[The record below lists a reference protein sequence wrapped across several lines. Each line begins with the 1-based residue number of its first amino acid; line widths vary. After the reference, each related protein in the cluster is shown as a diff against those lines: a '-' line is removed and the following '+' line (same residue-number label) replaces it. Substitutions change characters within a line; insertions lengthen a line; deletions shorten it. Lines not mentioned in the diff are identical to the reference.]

1 MSKDI
6 FILAR
11 QMAGK
16 QDPIV
21 SALLYQFCPA
31 AAHWYL
37 RNVQPEDVFDVV
49 WRALEDY
56 ESGRSM
62 AVCLEAYGLAS
73 LIPSVKSYIEQVTLF
88 RSRYSAAGDSPELLP
103 LFKGDRPS
111 QSTFG
116 LQNELNNLG
125 GSWRS
130 LVTYVR
136 VWAFLLKDW
145 KAQMKIPMGNQVVR
159 TFRKF
164 NVSLSVPGDS
174 SSSEVQFPVWGWDVM
189 IGKVRSIY
197 LGLLVSRQMQDA
209 LRFALV
215 NNSDLVGNKGWPGQR
230 PYLFGLDR
238 NLGTA
243 EHINLSVEQKDILS
257 MIVPMYE
264 TARTG
269 SNFPLSVLRNRE
281 ACLSCG
287 YRKMCFGDKGNVL
300 LSAVIQQLIHGN
312 KRE

>member
-11 QMAGK
+11 QMAGR
-16 QDPIV
+16 QNPII

-37 RNVQPEDVFDVV
+37 RNVQAEDVFDVV

-56 ESGRSM
+56 ETGKSL

-73 LIPSVKSYIEQVTLF
+73 LIPSVKNYIEQVTLF
-88 RSRYSAAGDSPELLP
+88 RSRYSAIGDSPELLP

-145 KAQMKIPMGNQVVR
+145 KAQMKIPAGDQVVR

-164 NVSLSVPGDS
+164 NVSLSAPGDS
-174 SSSEVQFPVWGWDVM
+174 SSSKVHFPVWGWDVM
-189 IGKVRSIY
+189 IGKTRSIY

-215 NNSDLVGNKGWPGQR
+215 DNSDLVGNNGWPGKR
-230 PYLFGLDR
+230 PYVFGLDR

-257 MIVPMYE
+257 MIIPMYE
-264 TARTG
+264 TARIG